1 MADSY
6 TKLYAGKAAAGFMS
20 ASLLSGETLAK
31 GNLTVLPNVAF
42 KVNLNNFNL
51 AAAAVADATCDF
63 TSAGDVTY
71 VEKALAPKRLQV
83 NRALCKNDWLSTWAG
98 ANMRAGLDG
107 TLQSDF
113 ATYLISYAGSL
124 VGQQVEKSIWAGS
137 AATGGEFD
145 GFEALAAADAA
156 VVDVAIPT
164 DAGGADVPLDAA
176 NIIAQIGRVRDA
188 IPNAV
193 YGQDDLAIY
202 MGTAAFKF
210 YISAQ
215 AALGYL
221 NQYHAGVT
229 ESNFEGIPIK
239 WAPGMGANRMVAGR
253 KSNMFFATDLEGD
266 MTEVK
271 LLDQTMVDGSDNVN
285 LVMKFNAGVGYSTS
299 ADIVLY
305 A

>member
-1 MADSY
+1 MADTY
-6 TKLYAGKAAAGFMS
+6 TRLYAGKAAAGFMS

-31 GNLTVLPNVAF
+31 GYLTVLPNVAF

-124 VGQQVEKSIWAGS
+124 VGQQVEKSIWQGAAGTS
-137 AATGGEFD
+137 GEFD
-145 GFEALAAADAA
+145 GFQALLTAD
-156 VVDVAIPT
+156 
-164 DAGGADVPLDAA
+164 GGADVAAVGGGITAA
-176 NIIAQIGRVRDA
+176 NVIAEIGKVRDGIA
-188 IPNAV
+188 DAV
-193 YGQDDLAIY
+193 YGQDDLCIF
-202 MGTAAFKF
+202 MGTAAFKH

-239 WAPGMGANRMVAGR
+239 WCPGMAANVMVAGR
-253 KSNMFFATDLEGD
+253 KSNLFFATDLEGD
-266 MTEVK
+266 LTEVK

-285 LVMKFNAGVGYSTS
+285 LVMKFNAGVGYSTR

>member
-31 GNLTVLPNVAF
+31 GYLTVLPNVAF

-124 VGQQVEKSIWAGS
+124 VGQQVEKSIWQG
-137 AATGGEFD
+137 ATGNSGEFD
-145 GFEALAAADAA
+145 GFQALLTAD
-156 VVDVAIPT
+156 
-164 DAGGADVPLDAA
+164 GGADVAAVGGGITAA
-176 NIIAQIGRVRDA
+176 NVIAEIGKVRDGIA
-188 IPNAV
+188 DAV
-193 YGQDDLAIY
+193 YGQDDLCIF
-202 MGTAAFKF
+202 MG
-210 YISAQ
+210 Y
-215 AALGYL
+215 
-221 NQYHAGVT
+221 
-229 ESNFEGIPIK
+229 
-239 WAPGMGANRMVAGR
+239 
-253 KSNMFFATDLEGD
+253 
-266 MTEVK
+266 
-271 LLDQTMVDGSDNVN
+271 GS
-285 LVMKFNAGVGYSTS
+285 
-299 ADIVLY
+299 I
-305 A
+305 

>member
-1 MADSY
+1 MPNDTY

-51 AAAAVADATCDF
+51 DAAAVADATCDF

-124 VGQQVEKSIWAGS
+124 VGQQVEKPIWSGAAGTS
-137 AATGGEFD
+137 GEFD
-145 GFEALAAADAA
+145 GFEALLTAD
-156 VVDVAIPT
+156 
-164 DAGGADVPLDAA
+164 GGADVASTALDAS

-285 LVMKFNAGVGYSTS
+285 LVMKFNAGVGYSTR

>member
-1 MADSY
+1 MADSL
-6 TKLYAGKAAAGFMS
+6 TKNYVGKAAAGFMS

-42 KVNLNNFNL
+42 QVNLNNFNL
-51 AAAAVADATCDF
+51 SASAVTDSTCDF

-71 VEKALAPKRLQV
+71 VEKPLAPKRLQV
-83 NRALCKNDWLSTWAG
+83 NRALCKGNWLSTWAG

-107 TLQSDF
+107 TLQTDF

-124 VGQQVEKSIWAGS
+124 VGQQVENSIWSGAAGTS
-137 AATGGEFD
+137 GEFD
-145 GFEALAAADAA
+145 GFEALLTAD
-156 VVDVAIPT
+156 
-164 DAGGADVPLDAA
+164 GGADVASIALDAS
-176 NIIAQIGRVRDA
+176 NIIAQLGRVRDA

-193 YGQDDLAIY
+193 YGQDDLAIFV
-202 MGTAAFKF
+202 GTAAFKY
-210 YISAQ
+210 YIAAQ

-229 ESNFEGIPIK
+229 EANFEGIKIV
-239 WAPGMGANRMVAGR
+239 WSPGMGANRMIAGR

-266 MTEVK
+266 LTEVK

-285 LVMKFNAGVGYSTS
+285 LVMRFNAGVGYSTR

>member
-31 GNLTVLPNVAF
+31 GYLTVLPNVAF

-107 TLQSDF
+107 SLQSDF

-124 VGQQVEKSIWAGS
+124 VGQQVEKSIWQG
-137 AATGGEFD
+137 AATTGGEFD
-145 GFEALAAADAA
+145 GFQALLTAD
-156 VVDVAIPT
+156 
-164 DAGGADVPLDAA
+164 GGADVAA
-176 NIIAQIGRVRDA
+176 VAGGINAGNVIAEIGKVRDGIA
-188 IPNAV
+188 DAV
-193 YGQDDLAIY
+193 YGQDDLCIF
-202 MGTAAFKF
+202 MGTAAFKH

-239 WAPGMGANRMVAGR
+239 WCPGMAANVMVAGR
-253 KSNMFFATDLEGD
+253 KSNLFFATDLEGD

-285 LVMKFNAGVGYSTS
+285 LVMKFNAGVGYSTR

>member
-31 GNLTVLPNVAF
+31 GYLTVLPNVAF

-107 TLQSDF
+107 SLQTDF

-124 VGQQVEKSIWAGS
+124 VGQQVEKSIWQGA

-145 GFEALAAADAA
+145 GFQALLTAD
-156 VVDVAIPT
+156 
-164 DAGGADVPLDAA
+164 GGADVSAVA
-176 NIIAQIGRVRDA
+176 GGINAGNVIAEIGKVRDA
-188 IPNAV
+188 IADAV
-193 YGQDDLAIY
+193 YGQDDLCIF
-202 MGTAAFKF
+202 MGTAAFKH

-239 WAPGMGANRMVAGR
+239 WCPGMAANVMVAGR

-266 MTEVK
+266 LTEVK

-285 LVMKFNAGVGYSTS
+285 LVMKFNAGVGYSTR

>member
-31 GNLTVLPNVAF
+31 GYLTVLPNVAF

-124 VGQQVEKSIWAGS
+124 VGQQVEKSIWQGAAGTS
-137 AATGGEFD
+137 GEFD
-145 GFEALAAADAA
+145 GFQALLTAD
-156 VVDVAIPT
+156 
-164 DAGGADVPLDAA
+164 GGADVAAVGGGITAA
-176 NIIAQIGRVRDA
+176 NVIAEIGKVRDGIA
-188 IPNAV
+188 DAV
-193 YGQDDLAIY
+193 YGQDDLCIF
-202 MGTAAFKF
+202 MGTAAFKH

-239 WAPGMGANRMVAGR
+239 WCPGMAANVMVAGR

-266 MTEVK
+266 LTEVK

-285 LVMKFNAGVGYSTS
+285 LVMKFNAGVGYSTR

>member
-1 MADSY
+1 MADSL

-63 TSAGDVTY
+63 TTAGDITY

-83 NRALCKNDWLSTWAG
+83 NKALCKNDWLSTWAG

-107 TLQSDF
+107 TLQTDF

-124 VGQQVEKSIWAGS
+124 VGQQVETSIWSGASGNN
-137 AATGGEFD
+137 GQFD
-145 GFEALAAADAA
+145 GFQALLTADGT
-156 VVDVAIPT
+156 VVDVA
-164 DAGGADVPLDAA
+164 AGTLAAA
-176 NIIAQIGRVRDA
+176 NIIAEIGKVRDA

-239 WAPGMGANRMVAGR
+239 WAPGMAANVMVAGR

-271 LLDQTMVDGSDNVN
+271 LLDQTLVDGSDNVN
-285 LVMKFNAGVGYSTS
+285 LVMRFNAGVGYSTG
-299 ADIVLY
+299 ADMVLY

>member
-1 MADSY
+1 MAENI
-6 TKLYAGKAAAGFMS
+6 TALYAGKAASGFMS

-31 GNLTVLPNVAF
+31 GYITVLPNVAY
-42 KVNLNNFNL
+42 KVNLNNFSMT
-51 AAAAVADATCDF
+51 AASVADSTCAF
-63 TSAGDVTY
+63 TDAGDVNY

-83 NRALCKNDWLSTWAG
+83 NKALCKNNWLQTWAG
-98 ANMRAGLDG
+98 SNMRAGLDG
-107 TLQSDF
+107 SLQSDF

-124 VGQQVEKSIWAGS
+124 VGQQVEKSIWQG
-137 AATGGEFD
+137 AATTGGEFD
-145 GFEALAAADAA
+145 GFEVLLADDEA
-156 VVDVAIPT
+156 VVDVA
-164 DAGGADVPLDAA
+164 AVVGGIDAA
-176 NIIAQIGRVRDA
+176 NIIAEIGKVRDA
-188 IPNAV
+188 IPAAV
-193 YGQDDLAIY
+193 YGQEDTCIF
-202 MGTAAFKF
+202 MGTSAFRS

-229 ESNFEGIPIK
+229 ESNFEGIPLK
-239 WAPGMGANRMVAGR
+239 WCPGMSDNKMIAGR

-266 MTEVK
+266 LTEVK
-271 LLDQTMVDGSDNVN
+271 LLDQTLVDGSDNVN

>member
-31 GNLTVLPNVAF
+31 GYLTVLPNVAF

-124 VGQQVEKSIWAGS
+124 VGQQVEKSIWQGAAGN
-137 AATGGEFD
+137 GGEFD
-145 GFEALAAADAA
+145 GFQALLTAD
-156 VVDVAIPT
+156 
-164 DAGGADVPLDAA
+164 GGADVAA
-176 NIIAQIGRVRDA
+176 VGGGINAGNVIAEIGKVRDGIA
-188 IPNAV
+188 DAV
-193 YGQDDLAIY
+193 YGQDDLCIF
-202 MGTAAFKF
+202 MGTAAFKH

-239 WAPGMGANRMVAGR
+239 WCPGMAANVMVAGR

-285 LVMKFNAGVGYSTS
+285 LVMKFNAGVGYSTR

>member
-1 MADSY
+1 MADSL

-63 TSAGDVTY
+63 TTAGDITY

-83 NRALCKNDWLSTWAG
+83 NKALCKNDWLSTWAG

-107 TLQSDF
+107 TLQTDF

-124 VGQQVEKSIWAGS
+124 VGQQVETSIWSGASGS
-137 AATGGEFD
+137 SGQFD
-145 GFEALAAADAA
+145 GFEALLTADTT
-156 VVDVAIPT
+156 VVDVT
-164 DAGGADVPLDAA
+164 AGTLAAA
-176 NIIAQIGRVRDA
+176 NIIAEIGKVRDA

-239 WAPGMGANRMVAGR
+239 WAPGMAANTMVAGR

-285 LVMKFNAGVGYSTS
+285 LVMRFNAGVGYSTG
-299 ADIVLY
+299 ADMVLY
-305 A
+305 S

>member
-145 GFEALAAADAA
+145 GFEVLAAADAA
-156 VVDVAIPT
+156 VVDVT
-164 DAGGADVPLDAA
+164 GVTLNAG
-176 NIIAQIGRVRDA
+176 NIVGQIGAVRDA

-239 WAPGMGANRMVAGR
+239 WAPGMSANVMIAGR

-271 LLDQTMVDGSDNVN
+271 LLDQTLVDGSDNVN

>member
-1 MADSY
+1 MAENI
-6 TKLYAGKAAAGFMS
+6 TALYAGKAASGFMS

-31 GNLTVLPNVAF
+31 GYITVLPNVAY
-42 KVNLNNFNL
+42 KVNLNNFSMT
-51 AAAAVADATCDF
+51 AASVADSTCAF
-63 TSAGDVTY
+63 TDAGDVNY

-83 NRALCKNDWLSTWAG
+83 NKALCKNNWLQTWAG
-98 ANMRAGLDG
+98 SNMRAGLDG
-107 TLQSDF
+107 SLQSDF

-124 VGQQVEKSIWAGS
+124 VGQQVEKSIWQGAAGTS
-137 AATGGEFD
+137 GEFD
-145 GFEALAAADAA
+145 GFEALLAADGA
-156 VVDVAIPT
+156 VVDVAAV
-164 DAGGADVPLDAA
+164 AGGIDAA
-176 NIIAQIGRVRDA
+176 NIIAEIGKVRDA
-188 IPNAV
+188 IPAAV
-193 YGQDDLAIY
+193 YGQEDTCIF
-202 MGTAAFKF
+202 MGTSAFRS

-229 ESNFEGIPIK
+229 ESNFEGIPLK
-239 WAPGMGANRMVAGR
+239 WCPGMSDNKMIAGR

-271 LLDQTMVDGSDNVN
+271 LLDQTLVDGSDNVN

>member
-145 GFEALAAADAA
+145 GFEALLTAD
-156 VVDVAIPT
+156 
-164 DAGGADVPLDAA
+164 GGADVASTALDAS

-285 LVMKFNAGVGYSTS
+285 LVMKFNAGVGYSTR

>member
-145 GFEALAAADAA
+145 GFEALLTAD
-156 VVDVAIPT
+156 
-164 DAGGADVPLDAA
+164 GGADVASTALDAS

-266 MTEVK
+266 LTEVK

-285 LVMKFNAGVGYSTS
+285 LVMKFNAGVGYSTR

>member
-31 GNLTVLPNVAF
+31 GYLTVLPNVAF

-124 VGQQVEKSIWAGS
+124 VGQQVEKSIWQGAAG
-137 AATGGEFD
+137 TGGEFD
-145 GFEALAAADAA
+145 GFQALLTAD
-156 VVDVAIPT
+156 
-164 DAGGADVPLDAA
+164 GGADVAA
-176 NIIAQIGRVRDA
+176 VGGGINAGNVIAEIGKVRDGIA
-188 IPNAV
+188 DAV
-193 YGQDDLAIY
+193 YGQDDLCIF
-202 MGTAAFKF
+202 MGTAAFKH

-229 ESNFEGIPIK
+229 DANFEGIPIK
-239 WAPGMGANRMVAGR
+239 WCPGMSADKMVAGR

-266 MTEVK
+266 LTEVK
-271 LLDQTMVDGSDNVN
+271 LLDQTLVDGSDNVN
-285 LVMKFNAGVGYSTS
+285 LVMKFNAGVGYSTG

>member
-31 GNLTVLPNVAF
+31 GYLTVLPNVAF

-124 VGQQVEKSIWAGS
+124 VGQQVEKSIWQGAAG
-137 AATGGEFD
+137 TGGEFD
-145 GFEALAAADAA
+145 GFQALLTAD
-156 VVDVAIPT
+156 
-164 DAGGADVPLDAA
+164 GGADVAA
-176 NIIAQIGRVRDA
+176 VGGGINAGNVIAEIGKVRDGIA
-188 IPNAV
+188 DAV
-193 YGQDDLAIY
+193 YGQDDLCIF
-202 MGTAAFKF
+202 MGTAAFKH

-239 WAPGMGANRMVAGR
+239 WCPGMAANVMVAGR

-285 LVMKFNAGVGYSTS
+285 LVMKFNAGVGYSTR

>member
-31 GNLTVLPNVAF
+31 GYLTVLPNVAF

-124 VGQQVEKSIWAGS
+124 VGQQVEKSIWQGA

-145 GFEALAAADAA
+145 GFQALLTAD
-156 VVDVAIPT
+156 
-164 DAGGADVPLDAA
+164 GGADVTAVA
-176 NIIAQIGRVRDA
+176 GGINAGNVIAEIGKVRDGIA
-188 IPNAV
+188 DAV
-193 YGQDDLAIY
+193 YGQDDLCIF
-202 MGTAAFKF
+202 MGTAAFKS
-210 YISAQ
+210 YVAAQ

-239 WAPGMGANRMVAGR
+239 WCPGMAANVMVAGR

-285 LVMKFNAGVGYSTS
+285 LVMKFNAGVGYSTR

>member
-31 GNLTVLPNVAF
+31 GYLTVLPNVAF

-124 VGQQVEKSIWAGS
+124 VGQQVEKSIWQGAAG
-137 AATGGEFD
+137 TGGEFD
-145 GFEALAAADAA
+145 GFQALLTAD
-156 VVDVAIPT
+156 
-164 DAGGADVPLDAA
+164 GGADVAAVGGGITAA
-176 NIIAQIGRVRDA
+176 NVIVEIGKVRDGIA
-188 IPNAV
+188 DAV
-193 YGQDDLAIY
+193 YGQDDLCIF
-202 MGTAAFKF
+202 MGTAAFKH

-239 WAPGMGANRMVAGR
+239 WCPGMAANVMVAGR
-253 KSNMFFATDLEGD
+253 KSNLFFATDLEGD

-285 LVMKFNAGVGYSTS
+285 LVMKFNAGVGFSTG

>member
-31 GNLTVLPNVAF
+31 GYLTVLPNVAF

-124 VGQQVEKSIWAGS
+124 VGQQVEKSIWQGAAGTS
-137 AATGGEFD
+137 GEFD
-145 GFEALAAADAA
+145 GFQALLTAD
-156 VVDVAIPT
+156 
-164 DAGGADVPLDAA
+164 GGADVAAVGGGITAA
-176 NIIAQIGRVRDA
+176 NVIAEIGKVRDGIA
-188 IPNAV
+188 DAV
-193 YGQDDLAIY
+193 YGQDDLCIF
-202 MGTAAFKF
+202 MGTAAFKS

-239 WAPGMGANRMVAGR
+239 WCPGMAANVMVAGR

-285 LVMKFNAGVGYSTS
+285 LVMKFNAGVGYSTR

>member
-31 GNLTVLPNVAF
+31 GYLTVLPNVAF

-124 VGQQVEKSIWAGS
+124 VGQQVEKSIWQGA

-145 GFEALAAADAA
+145 GFQALLTAD
-156 VVDVAIPT
+156 
-164 DAGGADVPLDAA
+164 GGADVAAVGGGITAA
-176 NIIAQIGRVRDA
+176 NVIAEIGKVRDGIA
-188 IPNAV
+188 DAV
-193 YGQDDLAIY
+193 YGQDDLCIF
-202 MGTAAFKF
+202 MGTAAFKH

-239 WAPGMGANRMVAGR
+239 WCPGMAANVMVAGR
-253 KSNMFFATDLEGD
+253 KSNLFFATDLEGD

-285 LVMKFNAGVGYSTS
+285 LVMKFNAGVGYSTR

>member
-31 GNLTVLPNVAF
+31 GYLTVLPNVAF

-124 VGQQVEKSIWAGS
+124 VGQQVEKSIWQGA

-145 GFEALAAADAA
+145 GFQALLTAD
-156 VVDVAIPT
+156 
-164 DAGGADVPLDAA
+164 GGADVTAVA
-176 NIIAQIGRVRDA
+176 GGINAGNVIAEIGKVRDA
-188 IPNAV
+188 IADAV
-193 YGQDDLAIY
+193 YGQDDLCIF
-202 MGTAAFKF
+202 MGTAAFKS

-239 WAPGMGANRMVAGR
+239 WCPGMAANVMVAGR

-285 LVMKFNAGVGYSTS
+285 LVMKFNAGVGYSTR

>member
-31 GNLTVLPNVAF
+31 GYLTVLPNVAF

-124 VGQQVEKSIWAGS
+124 VGQQVEKSIWQG
-137 AATGGEFD
+137 ATGNSGEFD
-145 GFEALAAADAA
+145 GFQALLTAD
-156 VVDVAIPT
+156 
-164 DAGGADVPLDAA
+164 GGADVTAVGGGINA
-176 NIIAQIGRVRDA
+176 GNVIAEIGKVRDA
-188 IPNAV
+188 IADAV
-193 YGQDDLAIY
+193 YGQDDLCIF
-202 MGTAAFKF
+202 MGTAAFKS
-210 YISAQ
+210 YVAAQ

-239 WAPGMGANRMVAGR
+239 WCPGMAANVMVAGR

-285 LVMKFNAGVGYSTS
+285 LVMKFNAGVGYSTR

>member
-31 GNLTVLPNVAF
+31 GYLTVLPNVAF

-124 VGQQVEKSIWAGS
+124 VGQQVEKSIWQGAAG
-137 AATGGEFD
+137 TGGEFD
-145 GFEALAAADAA
+145 GFQALLTAD
-156 VVDVAIPT
+156 
-164 DAGGADVPLDAA
+164 GGADVAAVGGGITAA
-176 NIIAQIGRVRDA
+176 NVIVEIGKVRDGIA
-188 IPNAV
+188 DAV
-193 YGQDDLAIY
+193 YGQDDLCIF
-202 MGTAAFKF
+202 MGTAAFKH

-239 WAPGMGANRMVAGR
+239 WCPGMAANVMVAGR
-253 KSNMFFATDLEGD
+253 KSNLFFATDLEGD

-285 LVMKFNAGVGYSTS
+285 LVMKFNAGVGYSTR

>member
-31 GNLTVLPNVAF
+31 GYLTVLPNVAF

-124 VGQQVEKSIWAGS
+124 VGQQVEKSIWQGAAGTS
-137 AATGGEFD
+137 GEFD
-145 GFEALAAADAA
+145 GFQALLTAD
-156 VVDVAIPT
+156 
-164 DAGGADVPLDAA
+164 GGADVAAVGGGITAA
-176 NIIAQIGRVRDA
+176 NVIAEIGRVRDGIA
-188 IPNAV
+188 DAV
-193 YGQDDLAIY
+193 YGQDDLCIF
-202 MGTAAFKF
+202 MGTAAFKH

-239 WAPGMGANRMVAGR
+239 WCPGMAANVMVAGR
-253 KSNMFFATDLEGD
+253 KSNLFFATDLEGD

-285 LVMKFNAGVGYSTS
+285 LVMKFNAGVGYSTR

>member
-124 VGQQVEKSIWAGS
+124 VGQQVEKSIWSGS

-145 GFEALAAADAA
+145 GFEALLTAD
-156 VVDVAIPT
+156 
-164 DAGGADVPLDAA
+164 GGADVASTALDAS

-285 LVMKFNAGVGYSTS
+285 LVMKFNAGVGYSTR

>member
-1 MADSY
+1 MAENI
-6 TKLYAGKAAAGFMS
+6 TALYAGKAASGFMS

-31 GNLTVLPNVAF
+31 GYITVLPNVAY
-42 KVNLNNFNL
+42 KVNLNNFSMT
-51 AAAAVADATCDF
+51 AASVADSTCDF
-63 TSAGDVTY
+63 TDAGDVNY

-83 NRALCKNDWLSTWAG
+83 NKALCKNNWLQTWAG
-98 ANMRAGLDG
+98 SNMRAGLDG
-107 TLQSDF
+107 SLQSDF

-124 VGQQVEKSIWAGS
+124 VGQQVEKSIWQG
-137 AATGGEFD
+137 ATGTSGEFD
-145 GFEALAAADAA
+145 GFEVLLAADAA
-156 VVDVAIPT
+156 VVDVAAV
-164 DAGGADVPLDAA
+164 AGGINAA
-176 NIIAQIGRVRDA
+176 NIIAEIGKVRDA
-188 IPNAV
+188 IPAAV
-193 YGQDDLAIY
+193 YGQEDTCIF
-202 MGTAAFKF
+202 MGTSAFRS
-210 YISAQ
+210 YIAAQ

-229 ESNFEGIPIK
+229 ESNFEGIPLK
-239 WAPGMGANRMVAGR
+239 WCPGMSDDKMIAGR

-271 LLDQTMVDGSDNVN
+271 LLDQTLVDGSDNVN

>member
-31 GNLTVLPNVAF
+31 GYLTVLPNVAF

-63 TSAGDVTY
+63 TSVGDVTY

-124 VGQQVEKSIWAGS
+124 VGQQVEKSIWQGA

-145 GFEALAAADAA
+145 GFQALLTAD
-156 VVDVAIPT
+156 
-164 DAGGADVPLDAA
+164 GGADVAA
-176 NIIAQIGRVRDA
+176 VGGGINAGNVIAEIGKVRDGIA
-188 IPNAV
+188 DAV
-193 YGQDDLAIY
+193 YGQDDLCIF
-202 MGTAAFKF
+202 MGTAAFKS

-239 WAPGMGANRMVAGR
+239 WCPGMAANVMVAGR

-266 MTEVK
+266 LTEVK

-285 LVMKFNAGVGYSTS
+285 LVMKFNAGVGYSTR

>member
-1 MADSY
+1 MADSL

-51 AAAAVADATCDF
+51 ATAAVANATCDF
-63 TSAGDVTY
+63 TTAGDITY

-83 NRALCKNDWLSTWAG
+83 NKALCKNDWLSTWAG

-107 TLQSDF
+107 TLQTDF

-124 VGQQVEKSIWAGS
+124 VGQQVETSIWSGASGNN
-137 AATGGEFD
+137 GQFD
-145 GFEALAAADAA
+145 GFQALLTADGT
-156 VVDVAIPT
+156 VVDVA
-164 DAGGADVPLDAA
+164 AGTLAAA
-176 NIIAQIGRVRDA
+176 NIIAEIGKVRDA

-239 WAPGMGANRMVAGR
+239 WAPGMAANVMVAGR

-271 LLDQTMVDGSDNVN
+271 LLDQTLVDGSDNVN
-285 LVMKFNAGVGYSTS
+285 LVMRFNAGVGFSTG
-299 ADIVLY
+299 ADMVLY
-305 A
+305 S

>member
-1 MADSY
+1 MADVL
-6 TKLYAGKAAAGFMS
+6 TKNYVGKAAAGFMS

-42 KVNLNNFNL
+42 QVNLNNFNL
-51 AAAAVADATCDF
+51 SASAVTDSTCDF

-71 VEKALAPKRLQV
+71 VEKPLAPKRLQV
-83 NRALCKNDWLSTWAG
+83 NRALCKGNWLSTWAG

-107 TLQSDF
+107 TLQTDF

-124 VGQQVEKSIWAGS
+124 VGQQVETSIWSGAAGTS
-137 AATGGEFD
+137 GEFD
-145 GFEALAAADAA
+145 GFEALLTAD
-156 VVDVAIPT
+156 
-164 DAGGADVPLDAA
+164 GGADVASIALDAT
-176 NIIAQIGRVRDA
+176 NIIAQLGRVRDA

-193 YGQDDLAIY
+193 YGQDDLAIFV
-202 MGTAAFKF
+202 GTAAFKY
-210 YISAQ
+210 YIAAQ

-229 ESNFEGIPIK
+229 EANFEGIKIV
-239 WAPGMGANRMVAGR
+239 WSPGMGANRMIAGR

-266 MTEVK
+266 LTEVK

-285 LVMKFNAGVGYSTS
+285 LVMRFNAGVGYSTR

>member
-1 MADSY
+1 MPNDTY

-145 GFEALAAADAA
+145 GFEALLTAD
-156 VVDVAIPT
+156 
-164 DAGGADVPLDAA
+164 GGADVASTALDAS

-229 ESNFEGIPIK
+229 ESNFEGIPLK
-239 WAPGMGANRMVAGR
+239 WCPGMSDNKMIAGR

-266 MTEVK
+266 LTEVK
-271 LLDQTMVDGSDNVN
+271 LLDQTLVDGSDNVN

>member
-31 GNLTVLPNVAF
+31 GYLTVLPNVAF

-124 VGQQVEKSIWAGS
+124 VGQQVEKSIWQGAAGTS
-137 AATGGEFD
+137 GEFD
-145 GFEALAAADAA
+145 GFQALLTAD
-156 VVDVAIPT
+156 
-164 DAGGADVPLDAA
+164 GGADVAAVGGGITAA
-176 NIIAQIGRVRDA
+176 NVIAEIGRVRDGIA
-188 IPNAV
+188 DAV
-193 YGQDDLAIY
+193 YGQDDLCIF
-202 MGTAAFKF
+202 MGTAAFKH

-239 WAPGMGANRMVAGR
+239 WCPGMAANVMVAGR

-271 LLDQTMVDGSDNVN
+271 LLYQTMVDGSDNVN
-285 LVMKFNAGVGYSTS
+285 LVMKFNAGVGYSTR

>member
-145 GFEALAAADAA
+145 GFEVLAAADAA
-156 VVDVAIPT
+156 VVDVT
-164 DAGGADVPLDAA
+164 GVTLNAG
-176 NIIAQIGRVRDA
+176 NIVGQIGAVRDA

-239 WAPGMGANRMVAGR
+239 WAPGMSANVMIAGR

-285 LVMKFNAGVGYSTS
+285 LVMKFNAGVGYSTR

>member
-145 GFEALAAADAA
+145 GFEALLTAD
-156 VVDVAIPT
+156 
-164 DAGGADVPLDAA
+164 GGADVASTALDAA

-285 LVMKFNAGVGYSTS
+285 LVMKFNAGVGYSTR

>member
-31 GNLTVLPNVAF
+31 GYLTVLPNVAF

-124 VGQQVEKSIWAGS
+124 VGQQVEKSIWQG
-137 AATGGEFD
+137 AASNGGEFD
-145 GFEALAAADAA
+145 GFEVQLAADAA
-156 VVDVAIPT
+156 VVDVAKT
-164 DAGGADVPLDAA
+164 TLNAG

-193 YGQDDLAIY
+193 YGQDDLCIF

-229 ESNFEGIPIK
+229 DANFEGIPIK
-239 WAPGMGANRMVAGR
+239 WCPGMSADKMIAGR

-266 MTEVK
+266 LTEVK

-285 LVMKFNAGVGYSTS
+285 LVMKFNAGVGYSTG